1 MADQHV
7 QDDARALL
15 EAERAQLQSQ
25 LDELSTDNSDGLAFD
40 ENFADSAQV
49 AAEQGENRALATSLR
64 DQLAEVDRA
73 LERLDQGTY
82 GQCAN
87 CGEAINAERL
97 AAMPA
102 AQRCIKC
109 A

>member
-7 QDDARALL
+7 QDDARGLL
-15 EAERAQLQSQ
+15 EAERTHLQTQLE
-25 LDELSTDNSDGLAFD
+25 DLSSDADDGLSFD

-49 AAEQGENRALATSLR
+49 AAEQGENRTLATSLR

-73 LERLDQGTY
+73 LDRLDSGTY
-82 GQCAN
+82 GRCTN
-87 CGEAINAERL
+87 CSEPIDAERL

-102 AQRCIKC
+102 APHCIRC

>member
-15 EAERAQLQSQ
+15 EAERDQLQTQ
-25 LDELSTDNSDGLAFD
+25 LDELSTDTTDRLAFD

-73 LERLDQGTY
+73 LDRLDKGTY
-82 GQCAN
+82 GRCAS
-87 CGEAINAERL
+87 CGEEIKPERL

-102 AQRCIKC
+102 APHCIKC

>member
-15 EAERAQLQSQ
+15 EAERAQLQTQ
-25 LDELSTDNSDGLAFD
+25 LDELSTDATDALSFD

-64 DQLAEVDRA
+64 DQLSEVDRA
-73 LERLDQGTY
+73 LDRLDKGTY

-87 CGEAINAERL
+87 CARPIDAERL

-102 AQRCIKC
+102 ASHCIQC

>member
-15 EAERAQLQSQ
+15 EAERAHLQTQLE
-25 LDELSTDNSDGLAFD
+25 ELSTDATEALSFD

-49 AAEQGENRALATSLR
+49 AAEQGENRALAMSLR

-73 LERLDQGTY
+73 LDRLDNGTY
-82 GQCAN
+82 GRCAN
-87 CGEAINAERL
+87 CGESINAERL

-102 AQRCIKC
+102 APHCIKC

>member
-7 QDDARALL
+7 QDDARGLL
-15 EAERAQLQSQ
+15 QAERAHLQNQLEEISS
-25 LDELSTDNSDGLAFD
+25 DASEALSFD

-49 AAEQGENRALATSLR
+49 AAEQGENRTLATSLR
-64 DQLAEVDRA
+64 DQLDEVDRA
-73 LERLDQGTY
+73 LDRLDNGTY
-82 GQCAN
+82 GRCTN

-97 AAMPA
+97 EAMPA
-102 AQRCIKC
+102 APHCIKC